1 MPRIGPGAAVLA
13 LACGL
18 CACAHDV
25 VLGQYEAPPAD
36 TASGGSAA
44 GGSEASAGGT
54 NGAGGYPEDGLHSGG
69 AEHSGDAPHAAGGF
83 HAGAGGFSFGGEG
96 PIDDD
101 PGVEEGPNDDHMD
114 GEPGAGAS
122 GP

>member
-1 MPRIGPGAAVLA
+1 MLRLGLGPAALA
-13 LACGL
+13 LTCGL

-25 VLGQYEAPPAD
+25 VLGQYEALPAD

-44 GGSEASAGGT
+44 GGSLTSAGGT
-54 NGAGGYPEDGLHSGG
+54 NGAGGHPEDDLHSGG
-69 AEHSGDAPHAAGGF
+69 AEHSGGASHAAGGF

-101 PGVEEGPNDDHMD
+101 RGVEEGPNDDHPD
-114 GEPGAGAS
+114 GEPGS
-122 GP
+122 GGNGP